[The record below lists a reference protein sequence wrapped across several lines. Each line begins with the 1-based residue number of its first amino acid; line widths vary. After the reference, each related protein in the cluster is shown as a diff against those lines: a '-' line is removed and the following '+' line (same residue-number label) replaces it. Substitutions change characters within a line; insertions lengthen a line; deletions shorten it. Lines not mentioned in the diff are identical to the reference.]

1 VVVVAD
7 DGLPF
12 RAPPFHVADQAEYVT
27 AWAAHY
33 APGDYGISGGVDR

>member
-1 VVVVAD
+1 MMVAF
-7 DGLPF
+7 PCS
-12 RAPPFHVADQAEYVT
+12 AVHVADQAEYVT